1 MKKQT
6 LRIVSVL
13 SLLVAVMLTTATAA
27 HAQASRSVVVSI
39 PFEFT
44 VGQKTLP
51 AGDYIVKRATRN
63 SDASLLVQSTDGR
76 RSAMVTTHSVETRA
90 TQRKA
95 KLDFHKYGD
104 QFFLARVWTPGV
116 NAGRQINKSSAERA
130 LERELMNKAWDNSA
144 ARIEARLET
153 VSVIGRTQ

>member
-1 MKKQT
+1 M
-6 LRIVSVL
+6 L
-13 SLLVAVMLTTATAA
+13 SLLIAVTLTTATVAR
-27 HAQASRSVVVSI
+27 AQAARSVVVSI

-51 AGDYIVKRATRN
+51 AGDYIVRRVARN
-63 SDASLLVQSTDGR
+63 SDTSLLVQSADGR
-76 RSAMVTTHSVETRA
+76 RSAMVTTHSVEARA

-104 QFFLARVWTPGV
+104 QFFLARVWTPG
-116 NAGRQINKSSAERA
+116 NNQGRQLNKSNAERT

-153 VSVIGRTQ
+153 VSVVGRIQ